1 MRRISLLFLVLALF
15 ACQQPK
21 KTANTRADCPPVA
34 LTDGLATSSK
44 GNVVAE
50 INGETITEQDIA
62 ALIKSRIS
70 RIENQLYD
78 IKRDAI
84 DQIVEDKLINE
95 EAKKR
100 NISVQDLL
108 KKEVQEKVGEIS
120 PKEVEKFYN
129 DNKARVGNKPLEEL
143 KGPIEAQLKATKSNT
158 YRSNFLNRL
167 IASANVDVYIKRPS
181 VEVPAGNS
189 PSRGGPASAPVTII
203 EFTDFQCPF
212 CTRARPTVNQI
223 IDLYKND
230 VHYVMRNFP
239 LEFHSFAKKAA
250 SAALCANDQNK
261 YWDYSTKLWENQTAL
276 DVASLK
282 KYAADLKLDSK
293 QFDECVDSDKYLK
306 QVNQD
311 QQDGAKVGVSGTPS
325 FFVNG
330 KMLTGAQPLDAFK
343 KLIDEE
349 LRDAKKKKS

>member
-21 KTANTRADCPPVA
+21 KAANTRADCPPVA

-50 INGETITEQDIA
+50 INGEAITEQDIA

-84 DQIVEDKLINE
+84 DQIVEDKLLNE

-108 KKEVQEKVGEIS
+108 KKEVQDKVGEIS

-129 DNKARVGNKPLEEL
+129 DNKARVGNKTLEEL
-143 KGPIEAQLKATKSNT
+143 KTPIEAQLKATKSNT
-158 YRSNFLNRL
+158 YRNNFINRL
-167 IASANVDVYIKRPS
+167 MASANVDVYVKRPS
-181 VEVPAGNS
+181 VEVPTGNS
-189 PSRGGPASAPVTII
+189 PSRGGPATAPVTIV

-212 CTRARPTVNQI
+212 CSKARPTLNEI
-223 IDLYKND
+223 LNLYKND

-239 LEFHSFAKKAA
+239 LEFHSFAKKAGA
-250 SAALCANDQNK
+250 AALCANDQNK
-261 YWDYSTKLWENQTAL
+261 YWEYSDKLWANQGSL
-276 DVASLK
+276 DAASLK
-282 KYAADLKLDSK
+282 KYAVDLKFDTK
-293 QFDECVDSDKYLK
+293 QFDECLDSDKYIS
-306 QVNQD
+306 QVNKD
-311 QQDGAKVGVSGTPS
+311 QQDGAKIGVSGTPS

-343 KLIDEE
+343 KLIEEE

>member
-1 MRRISLLFLVLALF
+1 MRRISLLFLVLALS
-15 ACQQPK
+15 ACQQSK
-21 KTANTRADCPPVA
+21 KAANTRTDCPPVA

-50 INGETITEQDIA
+50 INGEVITEQDIA

-84 DQIVEDKLINE
+84 DQIVEDKLLNE

-120 PKEVEKFYN
+120 PKEIEKFYN
-129 DNKARVGNKPLEEL
+129 DNKARVGNKTLEEL
-143 KGPIEAQLKATKSNT
+143 KNPIEAQLKASKSNT

-181 VEVPAGNS
+181 VEVPVGSS
-189 PSRGGPASAPVTII
+189 PSRGGPATAPVTIV

-212 CTRARPTVNQI
+212 CTRARPTINQVL
-223 IDLYKND
+223 DLYKND

-239 LEFHSFAKKAA
+239 LEFHSFAKKAGA
-250 SAALCANDQNK
+250 AALCANDQNK
-261 YWDYSTKLWENQTAL
+261 YWDYSAKLWENQTAL
-276 DVASLK
+276 DVTNLK